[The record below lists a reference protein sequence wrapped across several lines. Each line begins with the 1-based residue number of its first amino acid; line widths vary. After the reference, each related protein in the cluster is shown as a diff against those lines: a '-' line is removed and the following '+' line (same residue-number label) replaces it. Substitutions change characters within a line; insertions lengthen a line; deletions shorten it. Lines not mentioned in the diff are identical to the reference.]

1 MLSAILGAKVRGW
14 QRPARADL
22 EPGTVVHPTGA
33 FREAFV
39 SPIAVVR
46 GTCMEAGK
54 ATGDIK
60 HLSDQHLGG
69 RGLFLELNL
78 QFSNLQK
85 RIALRK

>member
-1 MLSAILGAKVRGW
+1 
-14 QRPARADL
+14 
-22 EPGTVVHPTGA
+22 
-33 FREAFV
+33 
-39 SPIAVVR
+39 
-46 GTCMEAGK
+46 MEAGK

-85 RIALRK
+85 RIALRKMSLEFEYRRLAGAYLDLAKRAVVLGDKKRLLLIAEAPKRG